1 MNIAVILSAGSGVR
15 FNSTVP
21 KQFLL
26 LNGKPVIHYSLERFQ
41 KSDSVDSILV
51 VSSPDNMDKTKEL
64 CSGFSKVMDVIA
76 GGKRRQDSVWNGLEW
91 INKNAKGCRLV
102 LIHDAARPLFSSA
115 LMNELIAAAGEHG
128 AAIPVIPTNDTIK
141 EKEVDVIKRTLERD
155 SLVRV
160 QTPQVFDLG
169 KIHAA
174 YSKFPKE
181 QTATDDAF
189 VAEFFG
195 IKVYTVAG
203 EAGNIKITDPVDLK
217 IAELLLKE
225 VVR

>member
-26 LNGKPVIHYSLERFQ
+26 LNGKPVINYSLKRFQ
-41 KSDSVDSILV
+41 ENNSIDRILV
-51 VSSPDNMDKTKEL
+51 VSSPDNMDRTKEL
-64 CSGFSKVMDVIA
+64 CSGFSKVTEVIA

-91 INKNAKGCRLV
+91 INKNAKGCKLV
-102 LIHDAARPLFSSA
+102 LIHDSARPLFSSG
-115 LMNELIAAAGEHG
+115 LIDKLITSASKNG
-128 AAIPVIPTNDTIK
+128 AAIPVIPTDDTIK
-141 EKEVDVIKRTLERD
+141 EKHGDAIKRTLERD
-155 SLVRV
+155 NLVRV

-169 KIHAA
+169 KIHTA

-203 EAGNIKITDPVDLK
+203 EVSNIKITNPVDLK
-217 IAELLLKE
+217 IAELLIKE
-225 VVR
+225 VV